1 LPGDA
6 DGVFAFLGKAGIVDN
21 PGGDGRARGHLGED
35 VVADGL
41 EKELVIPG
49 CYGDDVMQG
58 LMSTL
63 DIVGGKTGC
72 HGFHAFA
79 LSGQEEAEAVAG

>member
-1 LPGDA
+1 M
-6 DGVFAFLGKAGIVDN
+6 
-21 PGGDGRARGHLGED
+21 
-35 VVADGL
+35 ADGL

-49 CYGDDVMQG
+49 CYGDEVMQG